1 MLKNKKL
8 TLDDCVY
15 LCMQDGKWW
24 TFWTIQQKIKAKI
37 GIYYG
42 EPSISAAIRDLR
54 KEPQREKYNLEPT
67 GEVVIKRRMF
77 KSKGYE
83 YKLILK
89 GEKNGI

>member
-1 MLKNKKL
+1 MKKI

-15 LCMQDGKWW
+15 LCMRNGNYW
-24 TFWTIQQKIKAKI
+24 TFWQLQQKIKAKV

-54 KEPQREKYNLEPT
+54 KQPQREKYNLKPL
-67 GEVVIKRRMF
+67 GEVVIKKRMF
-77 KSKGYE
+77 NSKGYE

-89 GEKNGI
+89 GE